1 MSNSVNNSCFWNVLF
16 YLLRLEHASHLSP
29 GQIQR
34 IFCHE
39 RPTTPYL
46 WDNNLKCSRLKHEGL
61 MTHDYLLINDKYLDH
76 LQKDDLWTALRR
88 RHSRM
93 TIIFFLKWRTPPPL
107 PPAPPPPDN
116 VSCTQ
121 TSHRETCQ
129 RARHGRTDAAHH
141 VLALGQTL
149 SQLRIVNVFPE
160 KIKGE
165 IRGCLRLM
173 K

>member
-76 LQKDDLWTALRR
+76 LRKDDLWTALRR

-93 TIIFFLKWRTPPPL
+93 TIIFFLKWRTPPPPRPTTTRQCVL
-107 PPAPPPPDN
+107 YSNKSQGNMSTSPSRTNWRRSSRAGSGPDTEPAEN
-116 VSCTQ
+116 SECVS
-121 TSHRETCQ
+121 RENK
-129 RARHGRTDAAHH
+129 RR
-141 VLALGQTL
+141 
-149 SQLRIVNVFPE
+149 N
-160 KIKGE
+160 
-165 IRGCLRLM
+165 
-173 K
+173 

>member
-76 LQKDDLWTALRR
+76 LRKDDLWTALRR

-93 TIIFFLKWRTPPPL
+93 TIIFFLKWRTPPPR
-107 PPAPPPPDN
+107 PPRPTTTRQCVLYSNKSQGNMSTSPSRTNWRRSSHAGSGPDTEPAEN
-116 VSCTQ
+116 SECVS
-121 TSHRETCQ
+121 RENK
-129 RARHGRTDAAHH
+129 RR
-141 VLALGQTL
+141 
-149 SQLRIVNVFPE
+149 N
-160 KIKGE
+160 
-165 IRGCLRLM
+165 
-173 K
+173 